1 MEYYNMD
8 MSLIQVQNLKEAYF
22 FMGLIESIIT
32 GLFIIILL
40 ALYTIIGFIGLM
52 VIQLVSYRVFKFN
65 IYKKILRKFVEV

>member
-1 MEYYNMD
+1 MD

-32 GLFIIILL
+32 GLFIITIL

-52 VIQLVSYRVFKFN
+52 FIQLISYRVFKFN
-65 IYKKILRKFVEV
+65 IYKTILRKFMEV

>member
-1 MEYYNMD
+1 MN

-32 GLFIIILL
+32 GLFIITLL

-52 VIQLVSYRVFKFN
+52 FIQLVSYRVFKFN
-65 IYKKILRKFVEV
+65 IYKKILRKFMEA

>member
-1 MEYYNMD
+1 MD

-52 VIQLVSYRVFKFN
+52 FIQLVSYRVFKFN

>member
-1 MEYYNMD
+1 MD

-52 VIQLVSYRVFKFN
+52 FIQLISYRVFKFN
-65 IYKKILRKFVEV
+65 IYKKIFRKFMEV